1 MQMAES
7 PSPSCAAAFGE
18 GISCIIPAM
27 HNIKLTL
34 AYDGT
39 GFHGWQIQRSRPSIQ
54 GALTDVVRKITQESI
69 TVHGAGRTDAG
80 VHALGQ
86 VAHFKTRSELTPE
99 DFKRA
104 LNALLPPAIRVVAAE
119 EVGPDFHARWQAVS
133 KTYVYRF
140 LRGRVAS
147 PFDWRYGLHYPW
159 PLDEAAMAEA
169 ARLFEGEHDFTSFAA
184 SSGSEDDDRRRAPV
198 REIFRSEIVANPAGI
213 GILASLLAG
222 NLPDSSDLSP
232 RPSLRFA
239 ESGGLHRSPETG
251 PLSPELLFV
260 IRGRSFLRYMVRKI
274 AGTLIDVGKGRL
286 APADIPRLFEI
297 RDRSKSG
304 ATLPPV
310 GLFLVAVE
318 YPDPWRV

>member
-1 MQMAES
+1 
-7 PSPSCAAAFGE
+7 
-18 GISCIIPAM
+18 M

-39 GFHGWQIQRSRPSIQ
+39 DFHGWQIQRSRPSIQ
-54 GALTDVVRKITQESI
+54 GALTDVIRKITQESI

-86 VAHFKTRSELTPE
+86 VAHFKTHSELTPE

-119 EVGPDFHARWQAVS
+119 EVAPEFHARWQAVS

-169 ARLFEGEHDFTSFAA
+169 AKLFEGEHDFTSFAA
-184 SSGSEDDDRRRAPV
+184 SSGSEDDDRRRTPV

-213 GILASLLAG
+213 GILASLLTG
-222 NLPDSSDLSP
+222 SLSDSSALSP
-232 RPSLRFA
+232 FPS
-239 ESGGLHRSPETG
+239 

-260 IRGRSFLRYMVRKI
+260 VRGRSFLRYMVRKI
-274 AGTLIDVGKGRL
+274 AGTLIDVGKGKL
-286 APADIPRLFEI
+286 TPADIPRLFEL
-297 RDRSKSG
+297 RDRSRSG
-304 ATLPPV
+304 ATLPPE
-310 GLFLVAVE
+310 GLFLVTVE

>member
-1 MQMAES
+1 
-7 PSPSCAAAFGE
+7 
-18 GISCIIPAM
+18 M
-27 HNIKLTL
+27 HNIRLTL

-39 GFHGWQIQRSRPSIQ
+39 DFHGWQIQRSRPSIQ
-54 GALTDVVRKITQESI
+54 GALTDVIRKITQESI

-104 LNALLPPAIRVVAAE
+104 LNALLPPAIRVLAAE
-119 EVGPDFHARWQAVS
+119 EVGPDFHARWQALS
-133 KTYVYRF
+133 KTYAYRF

-169 ARLFEGEHDFTSFAA
+169 AKLFEGEHDFTSFAA
-184 SSGSEDDDRRRAPV
+184 SSGSEDDDRRRTTV
-198 REIFRSEIVANPAGI
+198 REIFHSEIVANPAGI
-213 GILASLLAG
+213 GILASLLTG
-222 NLPDSSDLSP
+222 NLSDSSALSP
-232 RPSLRFA
+232 
-239 ESGGLHRSPETG
+239 LHS

-260 IRGRSFLRYMVRKI
+260 VRGRSFLRYMVRKI